1 MSKARE
7 APPEALPEVD
17 PRVQEMMT
25 SLLNN
30 TVKLVMKIAICKCD
44 KRDNCEVYT
53 TSRGIAEI
61 VDKLQ
66 ALRPARITIGR
77 RGRGK
82 LAGVT

>member
-7 APPEALPEVD
+7 APPRVPPEVD
-17 PRVQEMMT
+17 PRVQELMT
-25 SLLNN
+25 SLLDK
-30 TVKLVMKIAICKCD
+30 TVRLVMKLAICKCD
-44 KRDNCEVYT
+44 KRDNCEVYE
-53 TSRGIAEI
+53 TSRGIAEV

-77 RGRGK
+77 QRRGK